1 MRFRWSK
8 FDRTTQCT
16 FLSIYFSSVM
26 MFKHWSCLSQ
36 WSSVKNKQI
45 VPSIFT
51 RSDLNSLE
59 EIRLCLKAKLKIRLN
74 KGSLNFTV
82 VNLFPSF
89 ASIRHLPLYINIMHF
104 KFVTIAL
111 YCQHSHKCVIWLCET
126 QISVCFYV
134 LGHRIQDE
142 KKGFV
147 ISVWDSNVIWMCA
160 TTLMVH
166 YSYVAH
172 LSSKRKLKCNYA
184 KKITLIL

>member
-111 YCQHSHKCVIWLCET
+111 YCQHSHKCVICTLSFDFVKPKSVFVFMFWVIGYKMKRRALWYQCE
-126 QISVCFYV
+126 
-134 LGHRIQDE
+134 IQ
-142 KKGFV
+142 
-147 ISVWDSNVIWMCA
+147 M
-160 TTLMVH
+160 
-166 YSYVAH
+166 
-172 LSSKRKLKCNYA
+172 
-184 KKITLIL
+184 